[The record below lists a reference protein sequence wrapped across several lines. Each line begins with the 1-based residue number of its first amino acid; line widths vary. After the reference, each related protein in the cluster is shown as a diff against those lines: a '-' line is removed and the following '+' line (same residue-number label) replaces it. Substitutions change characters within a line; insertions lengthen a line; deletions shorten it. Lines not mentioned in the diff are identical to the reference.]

1 MHSRCNKKLLGVLTL
16 SNFMVDHGSFNT
28 KGLNAQSILAFNSCT
43 LTQGHSAGRQKSF
56 TKKDEMLQYKL
67 EPIPFLEELV
77 RKIKEGK
84 KLLTMDI
91 KRLLPFETNR
101 IDFVNGVAAEAK
113 EYFGSNQDEYGGMY
127 FPCGKAWA
135 THYILEKKHF
145 FYLH

>member
-1 MHSRCNKKLLGVLTL
+1 MSL
-16 SNFMVDHGSFNT
+16 
-28 KGLNAQSILAFNSCT
+28 
-43 LTQGHSAGRQKSF
+43 

-113 EYFGSNQDEYGGMY
+113 EYFGSNQDEYGGCSDNASNTTTISLLS
-127 FPCGKAWA
+127 FIA
-135 THYILEKKHF
+135 LQQ
-145 FYLH
+145 LHD